1 MVLQNFVR
9 FIAGYLRDNSSIQ
22 YIRMRIQDMLQFSW
36 RYLMQDL
43 YQYHTNTNKI
53 CEIKLSNGNVIA
65 VLN

>member
-36 RYLMQDL
+36 RYLKQDL
-43 YQYHTNTNKI
+43 YQCHTNTNKI
-53 CEIKLSNGNVIA
+53 VR
-65 VLN
+65 